1 MKPIKLSIEG
11 VFSYR
16 TRQEIDFTKLSS
28 EGIFGIFGN
37 TGSGKSS
44 IVEAII
50 FALYGKIERV
60 SGKQIDLINL
70 QSNKAV
76 IDFEFEVSGKAY
88 RVVVNLTRTSS
99 GHSTKK
105 LFYQKQEG
113 QYRAMEEKISG
124 EQLTGLSY
132 DNFCRVVIIPQ
143 GKFQDFLTLTSGE
156 RTKMLKEIFPSL
168 KKYDLSNTLK
178 AMREETEGMQKEK
191 MGQLNSYSEYTIEAL
206 NERKEQYA
214 VVEQQYKDLEIL
226 IKNLKEDLDSRK
238 TLFDAFKKQEE
249 LSQNFNRL
257 KLNEENISALKDR
270 LDQYRK
276 TNRVFGSL
284 LTKYDDLLLR
294 KKRTSDLF
302 SELSL
307 QVADLE
313 KKKQS
318 LEEELAAL
326 QKENEQT
333 PLQQQEADNLKTL
346 ADLRE
351 LESTMAILDTKM
363 RDEQKRLENGK
374 ACVAAEENKKQN
386 KEKEIADKES
396 RLLNAEEFRSVRDW
410 FAKNQRLNED
420 LARLRKEN
428 QDLCKKKND
437 CLSPFGD
444 ISPDNPEAELQQ
456 RLQDTEE
463 QISKAE
469 NLLSDYNVKQ
479 ALCQYSKA
487 LSSNEPCPLCGSLS
501 HPHPA
506 ELADV
511 DEHLKQIKSTI
522 RDLKARKETLE
533 KAVASLDFYSKQI
546 QSKQEQINSLQQDIE
561 THKRQFVWANYL
573 GKSSLEI
580 TQMENE
586 DIRLQNELKELR
598 SALAAIDRNIRKYS
612 EALKQIENSVEQ
624 SRNAL
629 TKHQGRKE
637 ELGKNLSEEFVLQYA
652 QVDVNQLNE
661 QRQKLLAVLEKR
673 NAVLAERN
681 AVLSKQNAVLFQR
694 EGERNSCKQNLET
707 IIGETDKCESEIE
720 RQIACGGFQSLE
732 SVRQILSSSFDEDDA
747 QTQIDNFNR
756 QMIEFSSQL
765 AALSEQTSGKDRP
778 AEENIKSDEQT
789 LSQKEKEFKSCIA
802 NKGGIEKEINLFE
815 TKLSQKTELEKEMK
829 KAEARLD
836 ALNKLSQMFKGD
848 KFIQFISTVYLEQLC
863 AKANE
868 RLQIITNNKFAIRY
882 WEENFEV
889 IDNLNSGK
897 TRSLKTLSG
906 GQIFQASLC
915 MALALVD
922 TIRLNSDTREDFFF
936 LDEGFGTQDNESIE
950 LIFKSLVSLR
960 QENKIVG
967 LISHSEILKEKI
979 SYNIAVRLDQNEGSL
994 IENNY

>member
-143 GKFQDFLTLTSGE
+143 GKFQDFLTLTSSE

-168 KKYDLSNTLK
+168 KKYDLSNTLR

-270 LDQYRK
+270 LDRYRK

-284 LTKYDDLLLR
+284 LTKYDDLFLR

-351 LESTMAILDTKM
+351 LESEMAILDTKM
-363 RDEQKRLENGK
+363 KDEQKRLENGK
-374 ACVAAEENKKQN
+374 ACVAAEESKKQN

-396 RLLNAEEFRSVRDW
+396 RLLNAEEFRLVRDW

-456 RLQDTEE
+456 RLQDTKE

-637 ELGKNLSEEFVLQYA
+637 EIGKNLSEEFVLQYA

>member
-363 RDEQKRLENGK
+363 KDEQKRLENGK
-374 ACVAAEENKKQN
+374 ACVVAEENKKQN

-463 QISKAE
+463 QILKAE

-747 QTQIDNFNR
+747 QKQIDNFNR

>member
-168 KKYDLSNTLK
+168 KKYDLSNTLR

-363 RDEQKRLENGK
+363 KDEQKRLENGK

-428 QDLCKKKND
+428 QDLCKKKTD
-437 CLSPFGD
+437 CLAPFGD

-586 DIRLQNELKELR
+586 DIKLQNELKELR

-747 QTQIDNFNR
+747 QKQIDNFNR

>member
-168 KKYDLSNTLK
+168 KKYDLSNTLR

-257 KLNEENISALKDR
+257 KLNEENISALRDR

-351 LESTMAILDTKM
+351 LESTMAILDKKM
-363 RDEQKRLENGK
+363 KDEQKRLENGK

-428 QDLCKKKND
+428 QDLCKKKTD
-437 CLSPFGD
+437 CLAPFGD

-573 GKSSLEI
+573 GKTVLEI

-732 SVRQILSSSFDEDDA
+732 SVRQILSSSFDEDDV
-747 QTQIDNFNR
+747 QKQIDNFNR
-756 QMIEFSSQL
+756 HMIEFSSQL
-765 AALSEQTSGKDRP
+765 AAMSEQTSGKDRP

-815 TKLSQKTELEKEMK
+815 TKLSQKTVLEKEMK

-906 GQIFQASLC
+906 GQIVQASLC

>member
-168 KKYDLSNTLK
+168 KKYDLSNTLR

-363 RDEQKRLENGK
+363 KDEQKRLENGK

-428 QDLCKKKND
+428 QDLCKKKTD
-437 CLSPFGD
+437 CLAPFGD

>member
-168 KKYDLSNTLK
+168 KKYDLSNTLRT
-178 AMREETEGMQKEK
+178 MREETEGMQKEK

-444 ISPDNPEAELQQ
+444 ITPDNPEAELQQ

-522 RDLKARKETLE
+522 RDLKSRKETLE
-533 KAVASLDFYSKQI
+533 KAVSSLDFYSKQI

-707 IIGETDKCESEIE
+707 IIGEIDKCESEIE

-747 QTQIDNFNR
+747 QKQIDNFNR

>member
-168 KKYDLSNTLK
+168 KKYDLSNTLRT
-178 AMREETEGMQKEK
+178 MREETEGMQKEK

-420 LARLRKEN
+420 LVRLRKEN
-428 QDLCKKKND
+428 QDLCKKKTD
-437 CLSPFGD
+437 CLAPFGD
-444 ISPDNPEAELQQ
+444 ISSDNPEAELQQ

-815 TKLSQKTELEKEMK
+815 TKLSQKTVLEKEMK

>member
-168 KKYDLSNTLK
+168 KKYDLSNTLRT
-178 AMREETEGMQKEK
+178 MREETEGMQKEK

-214 VVEQQYKDLEIL
+214 VVEQQYKDLEIF

-294 KKRTSDLF
+294 KKRTSDLL

-363 RDEQKRLENGK
+363 KDEQKRLENGK

-444 ISPDNPEAELQQ
+444 ISPDNPEAGLQQ

-586 DIRLQNELKELR
+586 DIKLQNELKELR

-694 EGERNSCKQNLET
+694 AGERNSCKQNLET

-778 AEENIKSDEQT
+778 VEEDIKSDEQT

>member
-168 KKYDLSNTLK
+168 KKYDLSNTLR

-363 RDEQKRLENGK
+363 KDEQKRLENGK
-374 ACVAAEENKKQN
+374 ACVGAEENKKQN

-444 ISPDNPEAELQQ
+444 ISPDNPEVELQQ

>member
-168 KKYDLSNTLK
+168 KKYDLSNTLR

-257 KLNEENISALKDR
+257 KLNEENISALRDR

-318 LEEELAAL
+318 LEEELVAL

-374 ACVAAEENKKQN
+374 ACVVAEENKKQN

-533 KAVASLDFYSKQI
+533 KAVSSLDFYSKQI

>member
-168 KKYDLSNTLK
+168 KKYDLSNTLR

-294 KKRTSDLF
+294 KKRTSDLL

-313 KKKQS
+313 NKKQS

-363 RDEQKRLENGK
+363 KDEQKRLENGK

-437 CLSPFGD
+437 CLTPFGD

-522 RDLKARKETLE
+522 RELKARKETLE

-586 DIRLQNELKELR
+586 DIKLQNELKELR

-747 QTQIDNFNR
+747 QKQIDNFNR

>member
-168 KKYDLSNTLK
+168 KKYDLSNTLR

-318 LEEELAAL
+318 LEEELAVL

>member
-168 KKYDLSNTLK
+168 KKYDLSNTLR

-318 LEEELAAL
+318 LEEELVAL

-351 LESTMAILDTKM
+351 LESEMAILDTKM
-363 RDEQKRLENGK
+363 KDEQKRLENGK

-396 RLLNAEEFRSVRDW
+396 RLLDAEEFRSVRDW

-428 QDLCKKKND
+428 QDLCKKKTD
-437 CLSPFGD
+437 CLAPFGD

-629 TKHQGRKE
+629 TKYQGRKE

-756 QMIEFSSQL
+756 QMIEYSSQL

>member
-168 KKYDLSNTLK
+168 KKYDLSNTLR

-257 KLNEENISALKDR
+257 KLNEENIFALKDR

-351 LESTMAILDTKM
+351 LESEIAILDTKM

-410 FAKNQRLNED
+410 FVKNQRLNED

-428 QDLCKKKND
+428 QDLCKKKTD
-437 CLSPFGD
+437 CLAPFGD

-533 KAVASLDFYSKQI
+533 KAVSSLDFYSKQI

-637 ELGKNLSEEFVLQYA
+637 EIGKNLSEEFVLQYA

>member
-168 KKYDLSNTLK
+168 KKYDLSNTLR

-363 RDEQKRLENGK
+363 KDEQKRLENGK

-444 ISPDNPEAELQQ
+444 ITPDNPEAELQQ

-573 GKSSLEI
+573 GKTVLEI

-586 DIRLQNELKELR
+586 DIRLQSELKELR

>member
-168 KKYDLSNTLK
+168 KKYDLSNTLR

-351 LESTMAILDTKM
+351 LESTMAILDKKM

-374 ACVAAEENKKQN
+374 ACVAAEESKKQN

-456 RLQDTEE
+456 RLQDIKE

>member
-168 KKYDLSNTLK
+168 KKYDLSNTLR

-363 RDEQKRLENGK
+363 KDEQKRLENGK

-437 CLSPFGD
+437 CLAPIGD

-487 LSSNEPCPLCGSLS
+487 LASNEPCPLCGSLS

-522 RDLKARKETLE
+522 RDLKSRKETLE

-637 ELGKNLSEEFVLQYA
+637 EIGKNLSEEFVLQYA

-765 AALSEQTSGKDRP
+765 AALSEQTSGKDQP

>member
-168 KKYDLSNTLK
+168 KKYDLSNTLR

-428 QDLCKKKND
+428 QDLCKKKTD
-437 CLSPFGD
+437 CLAPFGD

>member
-168 KKYDLSNTLK
+168 KKYDLSNTLR

-363 RDEQKRLENGK
+363 KDEQKRLENGK

>member
-168 KKYDLSNTLK
+168 KKYDLSNTLR

-249 LSQNFNRL
+249 LSQNLNRL

-351 LESTMAILDTKM
+351 LESEMAILDTKM

-586 DIRLQNELKELR
+586 DIKLQNELKELR

-747 QTQIDNFNR
+747 QKQIDNFNR

>member
-16 TRQEIDFTKLSS
+16 IRQEIDFTKLSS

-168 KKYDLSNTLK
+168 KKYDLSNTLR

-249 LSQNFNRL
+249 LSQNLNRL

-351 LESTMAILDTKM
+351 LESEMAILDTKM

-374 ACVAAEENKKQN
+374 ACVAAEESKKQN

-428 QDLCKKKND
+428 QDLYKKKTD
-437 CLSPFGD
+437 CLAPFGD

-533 KAVASLDFYSKQI
+533 KAVSSLDFYSKQI

-586 DIRLQNELKELR
+586 DIKLQNELKELR

-720 RQIACGGFQSLE
+720 RQIAYGGFQSLE

-815 TKLSQKTELEKEMK
+815 TKLSQKTVFEKEMK

>member
-168 KKYDLSNTLK
+168 KKYDLSNTLR

-363 RDEQKRLENGK
+363 KDEQKRLENGK

-428 QDLCKKKND
+428 QDLYKKKTD
-437 CLSPFGD
+437 CLAPFGD

>member
-168 KKYDLSNTLK
+168 KKYDLSNTLR

-302 SELSL
+302 SELSF

-533 KAVASLDFYSKQI
+533 KAVSSLDFYSKQI

-586 DIRLQNELKELR
+586 DIRLQSELKELR

-681 AVLSKQNAVLFQR
+681 AVLAERNAVLFQR

>member
-168 KKYDLSNTLK
+168 KKYDLSNTLR

-765 AALSEQTSGKDRP
+765 AALSEQTSGKDQP

>member
-168 KKYDLSNTLK
+168 KKYDLSNTLRT
-178 AMREETEGMQKEK
+178 MREETEGMQKEK

-249 LSQNFNRL
+249 LSQNLNRL

-294 KKRTSDLF
+294 KKRTSDLL

-522 RDLKARKETLE
+522 KDLKARKETLE

-573 GKSSLEI
+573 GKTVLEI

-765 AALSEQTSGKDRP
+765 AALSEQTSGKDQP

-815 TKLSQKTELEKEMK
+815 TKLSQKTELEKDMK

>member
-1 MKPIKLSIEG
+1 M
-11 VFSYR
+11 
-16 TRQEIDFTKLSS
+16 
-28 EGIFGIFGN
+28 
-37 TGSGKSS
+37 
-44 IVEAII
+44 
-50 FALYGKIERV
+50 
-60 SGKQIDLINL
+60 
-70 QSNKAV
+70 
-76 IDFEFEVSGKAY
+76 
-88 RVVVNLTRTSS
+88 
-99 GHSTKK
+99 
-105 LFYQKQEG
+105 
-113 QYRAMEEKISG
+113 
-124 EQLTGLSY
+124 
-132 DNFCRVVIIPQ
+132 
-143 GKFQDFLTLTSGE
+143 
-156 RTKMLKEIFPSL
+156 
-168 KKYDLSNTLK
+168 
-178 AMREETEGMQKEK
+178 
-191 MGQLNSYSEYTIEAL
+191 
-206 NERKEQYA
+206 
-214 VVEQQYKDLEIL
+214 
-226 IKNLKEDLDSRK
+226 
-238 TLFDAFKKQEE
+238 
-249 LSQNFNRL
+249 
-257 KLNEENISALKDR
+257 
-270 LDQYRK
+270 
-276 TNRVFGSL
+276 
-284 LTKYDDLLLR
+284 
-294 KKRTSDLF
+294 
-302 SELSL
+302 
-307 QVADLE
+307 
-313 KKKQS
+313 
-318 LEEELAAL
+318 
-326 QKENEQT
+326 
-333 PLQQQEADNLKTL
+333 
-346 ADLRE
+346 
-351 LESTMAILDTKM
+351 
-363 RDEQKRLENGK
+363 
-374 ACVAAEENKKQN
+374 
-386 KEKEIADKES
+386 
-396 RLLNAEEFRSVRDW
+396 
-410 FAKNQRLNED
+410 
-420 LARLRKEN
+420 
-428 QDLCKKKND
+428 
-437 CLSPFGD
+437 
-444 ISPDNPEAELQQ
+444 
-456 RLQDTEE
+456 
-463 QISKAE
+463 
-469 NLLSDYNVKQ
+469 
-479 ALCQYSKA
+479 
-487 LSSNEPCPLCGSLS
+487 
-501 HPHPA
+501 
-506 ELADV
+506 
-511 DEHLKQIKSTI
+511 
-522 RDLKARKETLE
+522 
-533 KAVASLDFYSKQI
+533 
-546 QSKQEQINSLQQDIE
+546 QQDIE

-637 ELGKNLSEEFVLQYA
+637 EIGKNLSEEFVLQYA

-747 QTQIDNFNR
+747 QKQIDNFNR

-765 AALSEQTSGKDRP
+765 AALSEQTSGKDQP

>member
-168 KKYDLSNTLK
+168 KKYDLSNTLR

-226 IKNLKEDLDSRK
+226 IKNLKKDLDSRK

-294 KKRTSDLF
+294 KKRTSDLL
-302 SELSL
+302 SALSL

-351 LESTMAILDTKM
+351 LESTMAILDKKM
-363 RDEQKRLENGK
+363 KDEQKRLENGK
-374 ACVAAEENKKQN
+374 ACVAAEESKKQN

-410 FAKNQRLNED
+410 FAKNQRLNEE

>member
-168 KKYDLSNTLK
+168 KKYDLSNTLRT
-178 AMREETEGMQKEK
+178 MREETEGMQKEK

-214 VVEQQYKDLEIL
+214 VVEQQYKYLEIL

-363 RDEQKRLENGK
+363 KDEQKRLENGK

-815 TKLSQKTELEKEMK
+815 TKLSQKTVLEKEMK

>member
-168 KKYDLSNTLK
+168 KKYDLSNTLR

-428 QDLCKKKND
+428 QDLCKKKTD
-437 CLSPFGD
+437 CLAPFGD

-533 KAVASLDFYSKQI
+533 KVVSSLDFYSKQI

-586 DIRLQNELKELR
+586 DIKLQNELKELR

-747 QTQIDNFNR
+747 QKQIDNFNR

>member
-168 KKYDLSNTLK
+168 KKYDLSNTLR

-586 DIRLQNELKELR
+586 DIKLQNELKELR

-637 ELGKNLSEEFVLQYA
+637 EIGKNLSEEFVLQYA

-747 QTQIDNFNR
+747 QKQIDNFNR

>member
-302 SELSL
+302 TELSL

-420 LARLRKEN
+420 LARLIKEN
-428 QDLCKKKND
+428 QDLCKKKAD
-437 CLSPFGD
+437 CLAPFGD

-637 ELGKNLSEEFVLQYA
+637 EIGKNLSEEFVLQYA

-747 QTQIDNFNR
+747 QKQIDNFNR

-815 TKLSQKTELEKEMK
+815 TKLSQKTVLEKEMK

>member
-168 KKYDLSNTLK
+168 KKYDLSNTLR

-318 LEEELAAL
+318 LEEELAVL

-363 RDEQKRLENGK
+363 KDEQKRLENGK

-437 CLSPFGD
+437 CLAPFSD

-533 KAVASLDFYSKQI
+533 KAVSSLDFYSKQI

-586 DIRLQNELKELR
+586 DIKLQNELKELR

-637 ELGKNLSEEFVLQYA
+637 EIGKNLSEEFVLQYA

-747 QTQIDNFNR
+747 QKQIDNFNR

>member
-168 KKYDLSNTLK
+168 KKYDLSNTLR

-363 RDEQKRLENGK
+363 KDEQKRLENGK

-428 QDLCKKKND
+428 QDLCKKKTD

-444 ISPDNPEAELQQ
+444 ISSDNPEAELQQ

>member
-168 KKYDLSNTLK
+168 KKYDLSNTLR

-313 KKKQS
+313 NKKQS

-363 RDEQKRLENGK
+363 KDEQKRLENGK
-374 ACVAAEENKKQN
+374 ACVAAEESKKQN

-410 FAKNQRLNED
+410 FAKNQRLHED

-694 EGERNSCKQNLET
+694 EGERNSCKQNLDT

-815 TKLSQKTELEKEMK
+815 TKLSQKTVLEKEMK

>member
-351 LESTMAILDTKM
+351 LESEMAILDKKM
-363 RDEQKRLENGK
+363 KDEQKRLENGK

-428 QDLCKKKND
+428 QDLCKKKTD
-437 CLSPFGD
+437 CLAPFGD

-573 GKSSLEI
+573 GKTVLEM

-747 QTQIDNFNR
+747 QKQIDNFNR

-802 NKGGIEKEINLFE
+802 TKGGIEKEINLFE
-815 TKLSQKTELEKEMK
+815 TKLSQKTVLEKEMK

>member
-168 KKYDLSNTLK
+168 KKYDLSNTLR

-257 KLNEENISALKDR
+257 KLNEENISVLKDR

-351 LESTMAILDTKM
+351 LESTMAILDKKM
-363 RDEQKRLENGK
+363 KDEQKRLENGK

-428 QDLCKKKND
+428 QDLCKKKTD

-637 ELGKNLSEEFVLQYA
+637 EIGKNLSEEFVLQYA

-681 AVLSKQNAVLFQR
+681 AVLSKQNAVLFKR

-765 AALSEQTSGKDRP
+765 AALSEQTSGKDQP

>member
-238 TLFDAFKKQEE
+238 ILFDAFKKQEE

-318 LEEELAAL
+318 LEEELVAL

-363 RDEQKRLENGK
+363 KDEQKRLENGK

-428 QDLCKKKND
+428 QDLCKKKTD
-437 CLSPFGD
+437 CLAPFGD

-533 KAVASLDFYSKQI
+533 KAVSSLDFYSKQI

>member
-168 KKYDLSNTLK
+168 KKYDLSNTLR

-363 RDEQKRLENGK
+363 KDEQKRLENGK

-533 KAVASLDFYSKQI
+533 KAVSSLDFYSKQI

-673 NAVLAERN
+673 NAVLAEQN

>member
-363 RDEQKRLENGK
+363 KDEQKRLENGK

-420 LARLRKEN
+420 LARLIKEN
-428 QDLCKKKND
+428 QDLCKKKAD
-437 CLSPFGD
+437 CLAPFGD

-573 GKSSLEI
+573 GKTVLEI

-673 NAVLAERN
+673 NAVLAEQN

-707 IIGETDKCESEIE
+707 IIGETDKCEREIE

>member
-168 KKYDLSNTLK
+168 KKYDLSNTLR

-363 RDEQKRLENGK
+363 KDEQKRLENGK
-374 ACVAAEENKKQN
+374 ACVAAEESKKQN

-428 QDLCKKKND
+428 QDFCKKKND

-573 GKSSLEI
+573 GKTVLEI

-637 ELGKNLSEEFVLQYA
+637 EIGKNLSEEFVLQYA

-747 QTQIDNFNR
+747 QKQIDNFNR